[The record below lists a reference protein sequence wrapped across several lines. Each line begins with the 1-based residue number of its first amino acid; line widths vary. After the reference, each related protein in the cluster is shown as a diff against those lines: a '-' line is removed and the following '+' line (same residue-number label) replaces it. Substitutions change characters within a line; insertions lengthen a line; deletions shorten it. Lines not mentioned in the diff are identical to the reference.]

1 MPSLCSVVHFCI
13 VFGSTKDLTQS
24 SILVQIT
31 PSHPSM
37 SLLLAAPLA
46 KEFFAEESFE
56 ERDCCPILVDHIS
69 TQTMNGFFIKEYEV
83 PSEGCFHPF
92 REIGT
97 MIDMIIIWTNTVGRI

>member
-1 MPSLCSVVHFCI
+1 
-13 VFGSTKDLTQS
+13 
-24 SILVQIT
+24 
-31 PSHPSM
+31 M

-56 ERDCCPILVDHIS
+56 DRDCCPIYHIP
-69 TQTMNGFFIKEYEV
+69 TQTMNGFFIKEYAV
-83 PSEGCFHPF
+83 PSKGCFHPF